1 MKRIALAATISL
13 ATLTVAA
20 LLWRFR
26 GAALLFA
33 LSVVVA
39 AAVRP
44 SIDGLER
51 RMGRSLAVTLSYLM
65 GLALFGVFIYLVSRG
80 VLRELDSAA
89 DRLSAAYD
97 RIRLQSGT
105 SRRFPAILLAHLPPA
120 AALYHAIGGA
130 RPTLLLD
137 QALGVTRNTLDIT
150 AQIVVVVAL
159 SAYWSASREAFERLW
174 LSLVPAPLRP
184 RARGVWRAVERAV
197 GSHVRAELAV
207 SVLSA
212 LALAVIFRLAR
223 LPLPML
229 PALAAGALRLIP
241 FAGVPLAAAVA
252 FLAGSTIGLAA
263 GAATATVTV
272 LIVVA
277 ANQIIGRRL
286 LAAPRPS
293 QTLTVLLVVALVDAY
308 GVIGMV
314 FASTLAMG
322 IEACVARLLVTH
334 AQTVPRELT
343 LAELR
348 ARIEGTRR
356 RVLLVPEPGATQ
368 LGGLVTRLGA
378 LAAEAEGA
386 SQPSSQ
392 LS

>member
-1 MKRIALAATISL
+1 VFDDVGSGH
-13 ATLTVAA
+13 
-20 LLWRFR
+20 R
-26 GAALLFA
+26 GL
-33 LSVVVA
+33 VT
-39 AAVRP
+39 
-44 SIDGLER
+44 GLEVAN
-51 RMGRSLAVTLSYLM
+51 GDGAVGHLLLTDDERD
-65 GLALFGVFIYLVSRG
+65 ACA
-80 VLRELDSAA
+80 SA
-89 DRLSAAYD
+89 
-97 RIRLQSGT
+97 IRL
-105 SRRFPAILLAHLPPA
+105 FHLC
-120 AALYHAIGGA
+120 LH
-130 RPTLLLD
+130 R
-137 QALGVTRNTLDIT
+137 
-150 AQIVVVVAL
+150 
-159 SAYWSASREAFERLW
+159 
-174 LSLVPAPLRP
+174 AP
-184 RARGVWRAVERAV
+184 VERAV
-197 GSHVRAELAV
+197 GAHVRAELAV

-229 PALAAGALRLIP
+229 PALAAGALRLVP
-241 FAGVPLAAAVA
+241 FFGVPLAAAFA

-277 ANQIIGRRL
+277 ANQIVGRRL

-314 FASTLAMG
+314 FASTLAMD

-334 AQTVPRELT
+334 PQTVARELT
-343 LAELR
+343 LGELR

-386 SQPSSQ
+386 SPPSSQ